1 MVMIRFLIVL
11 LVFLTIAVA
20 AMAGVSDWAMTWF
33 ASEGP
38 LQQEKIVVIPKGAN
52 VDRIAG
58 KLQSEGVIDNAN
70 FFKIAVRL
78 KKVGGN
84 LKAGEFLF
92 PAKVSAEGAITI
104 LSRGKAISRKVTI
117 PEGRTVWDVIEILNA
132 VEGLSGEIESL
143 PAEGSLLA
151 ETYHFQMSD
160 SRQSVIERMSAA
172 MVVKVDEL
180 WASRVPDLPY
190 KNKQEAIIMASII
203 EKETGVNSE
212 RDVVASVYINR
223 LRVGMRLQA
232 DPTVIYGMTGGQGKL
247 NRPLLRKDLKKQN
260 PYNTYMN
267 KGLPPGP
274 IGNPGVEA
282 LKAALNPAE
291 TEFIFFVANGTGG
304 HTFTKTLK
312 EHNRAVQKW
321 RKFKKSQKKSN

>member
-1 MVMIRFLIVL
+1 MIRFLIVL